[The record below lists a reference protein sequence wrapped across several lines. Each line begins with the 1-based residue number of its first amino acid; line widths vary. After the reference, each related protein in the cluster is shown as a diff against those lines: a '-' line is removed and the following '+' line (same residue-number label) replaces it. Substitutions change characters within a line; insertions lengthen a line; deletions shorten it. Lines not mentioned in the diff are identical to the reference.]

1 MANRWGNNGNSDR
14 LYFGGLQN
22 PADGDWSHEIKRCL
36 LFGRKAM
43 INLDSTFKGR
53 DTTLQTNV
61 HLVKS
66 MVFPV
71 VMSGCESWTI
81 KKAECWSI
89 DAFELWH
96 WRRLLRVPWTARRS
110 YQSILKEISPE
121 YSLEG
126 LILRLKLQYSDHLLR
141 RTVSLEKTLMLGN
154 TEGRQR
160 RGWQRMRWLDGI
172 TNSVEFEQLREL
184 LKDREAW
191 CAAVHGVAKI
201 WTRLSDWTEQ
211 NWTIDWQAPL
221 SIWFPMQEY
230 WSGLPFPLPHP
241 GIKPGSPADSLLSDP
256 VSKPYYAVR
265 VIHYIW
271 SGLILFE
278 GKLW

>member
-1 MANRWGNNGNSDR
+1 MLALWKESYDQPRQHIQR
-14 LYFGGLQN
+14 QRHYF
-22 PADGDWSHEIKRCL
+22 ADKCPSSQIYGFSSIHVWMWE
-36 LFGRKAM
+36 
-43 INLDSTFKGR
+43 LDYK
-53 DTTLQTNV
+53 
-61 HLVKS
+61 K
-66 MVFPV
+66 
-71 VMSGCESWTI
+71 SWTL
-81 KKAECWSI
+81 K
-89 DAFELWH
+89 H
-96 WRRLLRVPWTARRS
+96 WCFWTVALEKTLESPLDFRRS

-126 LILRLKLQYSDHLLR
+126 LIPRLKLQYSDHLLR

-172 TNSVEFEQLREL
+172 TNSMEFEQLWES

-201 WTRLSDWTEQ
+201 WTLLSDWTEL
-211 NWTIDWQAPL
+211 NWTVAWQAPL
-221 SIWFPMQEY
+221 SIWFPVQEY

-241 GIKPGSPADSLLSDP
+241 GIKPGSRADSLLSDP
-256 VSKPYYAVR
+256 VSKIYYAVR

-271 SGLILFE
+271 SGLILFA